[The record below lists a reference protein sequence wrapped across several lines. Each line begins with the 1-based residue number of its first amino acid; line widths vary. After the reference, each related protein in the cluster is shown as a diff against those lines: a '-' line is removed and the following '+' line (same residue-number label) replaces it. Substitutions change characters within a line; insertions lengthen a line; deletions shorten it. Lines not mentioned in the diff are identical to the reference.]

1 MSSLAQR
8 LEREFE
14 EITQEYQT
22 HYAGQSRLDRDIGRL
37 DKLIARTGEVVKSVQ
52 GLPDAVR
59 SSDLNTLL
67 TSATSTLGLY
77 QAERREIEKA
87 QSAGPTYSEFG
98 ELASKANFIFARYRR
113 HFAGQSRGT
122 RDLGQLSEMITDLDK
137 IHVEMKRV
145 AKAEKNPTFDTD
157 VELVMTNKKMYE
169 KERSEIEK
177 AFTEGTDEDRANRL
191 GAQANGQF
199 AVYRVHFAGASRV
212 SRRPVLLSRTIDT
225 LKRILADMNALSKK
239 GFAADFHPKN
249 IEVVKGQLAMYEAEI
264 EEIRKAKKTTAMD
277 DLMGALGETA
287 NNLFQEYRDSFA
299 GKNRAQVEREKLGS
313 ICDRLAEVLRQMDD
327 LAAARDSDMNEGN
340 RNIVLDQLSNFET
353 EYEAVL
359 TAQKNS

>member
-14 EITQEYQT
+14 EIGQEYQT
-22 HYAGQSRLDRDIGRL
+22 HFAGQSRLDRDLSRL
-37 DKLIARTGEVVKSVQ
+37 DKLLARTNEVVKSVQ

-67 TSATSTLGLY
+67 QSAKSTLALY

-87 QSAGPTYSEFG
+87 QTAGPVYSEFG
-98 ELASKANFIFARYRR
+98 ELASRANFVFARYRR

-122 RDLGQLSEMITDLDK
+122 RDLGLISEMISDLDK
-137 IHVEMKRV
+137 LHGDMKRV

-157 VELVMTNKKMYE
+157 VELVLSNKKMYE
-169 KERSEIEK
+169 KERGEIEK
-177 AFTEGTDEDRANRL
+177 AFTEGTDEDKANRL

-199 AVYRVHFAGASRV
+199 GVYRVHFAGASRV
-212 SRRPVLLSRTIDT
+212 SRRPVLLSRTVDT

-249 IEVVKGQLAMYEAEI
+249 IEVVKSQLAMYEAEL
-264 EEIRKAKKTTAMD
+264 EEIRKAKKSTSMD

-287 NNLFQEYRDSFA
+287 NNLFQEYRDGFA
-299 GKNRAQVEREKLGS
+299 GKNRGQVDREKLAS
-313 ICDRLAEVLRQMDD
+313 ICDRLGEVLRQMDD
-327 LAAARDSDMNEGN
+327 LAAAQDNDMNEGN
-340 RNIVLDQLSNFET
+340 RAIVLDQLTSFET

-359 TAQKNS
+359 TAQKNA

>member
-14 EITQEYQT
+14 EIGQEYQT
-22 HYAGQSRLDRDIGRL
+22 HFAGQSRRDRDISRL

-59 SSDLNTLL
+59 SADLNALL
-67 TSATSTLGLY
+67 ENAKGTLGLY

-87 QSAGPTYSEFG
+87 QSAGPGHLEFG
-98 ELASKANFIFARYRR
+98 ELASKANFVFARYRR

-122 RDLGQLSEMITDLDK
+122 RDVGLLSEMITDLDK
-137 IHVEMKRV
+137 LHAEMKRV
-145 AKAEKNPTFDTD
+145 AKSEKNSTFDAD

-177 AFTEGTDEDRANRL
+177 AWTEGTDEDKANRL

-212 SRRPVLLSRTIDT
+212 SRRPVLLARTVDT
-225 LKRILADMNALSKK
+225 LKRILADMESVSKRGFNAE
-239 GFAADFHPKN
+239 FHPKN
-249 IEVVKGQLAMYEAEI
+249 IEVVKGQLTMYENEL
-264 EEIRKAKKTTAMD
+264 EEIRKAKKTTSMD
-277 DLMGALGETA
+277 DLMGALGEAA

-299 GKNRAQVEREKLGS
+299 GKNRSQVDREKLAS
-313 ICDRLAEVLRQMDD
+313 ICDRLGEVLRQMDD
-327 LAAARDSDMNEGN
+327 LSAAQDNDMNEGN
-340 RNIVLDQLSNFET
+340 RAIVLDQLTNFET

-359 TAQKNS
+359 TAQKNA